1 MKTQI
6 RIFIFGGL
14 LLAALSIVFL
24 LAGWWRFSAVDDA
37 AQISASIWPGY
48 KREAKTHVSQRLLEL
63 ESLAPI
69 EGGALFIGD
78 SITEFAPLASMFPGV
93 LIANYGVGWG
103 TSDGLLLRL
112 DQLTRNAPDRVFVLI
127 GTNDIH
133 YDQPPEHIAGNI
145 VSAVTALRRDMPGAE
160 LYVISILPRETE
172 SMAVVKATNALLEER
187 AAASGY
193 VYLDVSQALAAPDGS
208 LRADLTTDGL
218 HLNAAGYAA
227 LSRAMGPCV
236 LSGCEALP
244 Q

>member
-1 MKTQI
+1 MKTRKQTLI
-6 RIFIFGGL
+6 VGGL
-14 LLAALSIVFL
+14 LLVALFVFL
-24 LAGWWRFSAVDDA
+24 LAAGGRFFAADDA
-37 AQISASIWPGY
+37 TQISASIWSGY

-112 DQLTRNAPDRVFVLI
+112 DQITRNAPDRVFVLM

-133 YDQPPEHIAGNI
+133 YGHAPEHIAGNI
-145 VSAVTALRRDMPGAE
+145 VAAVTALRRDMPDTE
-160 LYVISILPRETE
+160 IYVISLLPREPE
-172 SMAVVKATNALLEER
+172 SMAAVRAANALLKER
-187 AAASGY
+187 AAAGGY
-193 VYLDVSQALAAPDGS
+193 VYLDVSKALAAPDGS

-218 HLNAAGYAA
+218 HLNAPGYAA
-227 LSRAMGPCV
+227 LAKAMGLCV